1 MAVLKARLKDP
12 EEFFYYDGTKASY
25 DEFTYWQPPMYSIN
39 GELKKGSSSYNP
51 SSCTIMLSGWKTVFH
66 IPPDSYIKKTS
77 YIHEACIISA
87 EEFKA
92 KYKKT
97 KVSK

>member
-1 MAVLKARLKDP
+1 MTLQLR
-12 EEFFYYDGTKASY
+12 
-25 DEFTYWQPPMYSIN
+25 
-39 GELKKGSSSYNP
+39 
-51 SSCTIMLSGWKTVFH
+51 LSGWKTVFH